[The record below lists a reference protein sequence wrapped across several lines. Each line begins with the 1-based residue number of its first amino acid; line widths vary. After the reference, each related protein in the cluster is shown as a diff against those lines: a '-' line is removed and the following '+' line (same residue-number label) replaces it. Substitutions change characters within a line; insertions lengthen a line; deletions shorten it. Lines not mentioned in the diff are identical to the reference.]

1 MIETRRKST
10 SRTPQYYCDLRI
22 DVGSGL
28 RLPAE
33 GPLKRRD
40 GSSCKSTLNSLP
52 GLGFSTHGTTLFTVE
67 LVFFDRIVQNR
78 TFSGYQDLG
87 LFRLSRFANSQV
99 IGYLQTVGDREKK
112 EGKSVVLGVSGGI
125 ACYKTVELVRLLVQG
140 GFSVHVIMTRGAV
153 EFVTPLTFQTLSGH
167 PVANEMFSL
176 TQESEIGHINLADQ
190 ADLLVIA
197 PATAN
202 IIGKTAAGIADDL
215 LTTVVMATQAP
226 VLIVPSMNIH
236 MFENPILQSNIRKL
250 KGLGYHFMEPAEGY
264 LACGYEGKGR
274 LPEPHDIVGEIQRL
288 LKKKDLVG
296 ERLLIT
302 AGPNRE
308 PLDPVRYISNRSSG
322 KMGYALAR
330 VGARRGAEVILVSGP
345 TSLESPPGVRL
356 ISVTTAAEMRQA
368 VLKEF
373 PSATAVL
380 MAAAVAD
387 YRPDKF
393 EAKKIKRGDA
403 PIQIGLKPNPDI
415 LKELGMKKN
424 GQILIGFAAETEELI
439 ANAGKKLREKNLD
452 LIVANNVLEEG
463 SGFDGDTNS
472 ATILDQKGTMLPL
485 PLMPKEEL
493 AERIYDHF
501 VTLTGKK

>member
-1 MIETRRKST
+1 LIF
-10 SRTPQYYCDLRI
+10 PGHQ
-22 DVGSGL
+22 
-28 RLPAE
+28 
-33 GPLKRRD
+33 
-40 GSSCKSTLNSLP
+40 NP
-52 GLGFSTHGTTLFTVE
+52 GLFPPL
-67 LVFFDRIVQNR
+67 
-78 TFSGYQDLG
+78 
-87 LFRLSRFANSQV
+87 RFANPQV
-99 IGYLQTVGDREKK
+99 IGYLQTVVDRVKR

-125 ACYKTVELVRLLVQG
+125 ACYKAVDLVRLLVQG
-140 GFSVHVIMTRGAV
+140 GFSVHVIMTRGAM

-167 PVANEMFSL
+167 PVATEMFSL

-202 IIGKTAAGIADDL
+202 IIGKIAAGIADDL

-236 MFENPILQSNIRKL
+236 MFENPVLQENIHRL

-274 LPEPHDIVGEIQRL
+274 LPEPPDIVSEIQRL

-296 ERLLIT
+296 QRFLIT

-330 VGARRGAEVILVSGP
+330 VGARRGAEVTLISGP
-345 TSLESPPGVRL
+345 TSLASPPGVRL

-403 PIQIGLKPNPDI
+403 PIQIGLQPNPDI

-424 GQILIGFAAETEELI
+424 GQTLIGFAAETEELI
-439 ANAGKKLREKNLD
+439 INAGKKLREKNLD
-452 LIVANNVLEEG
+452 LIVANNVVEEG

-472 ATILDQKGTMLPL
+472 ATILDRKGTMHSL
-485 PLMPKEEL
+485 PLMSKDEL
-493 AERIYDHF
+493 ADRIYDHF
-501 VTLTGKK
+501 VAITSEK